1 MRLGRETAVLVA
13 DRQVPGMQAEQAMA
27 AEQAAEQATAAEQA
41 LIAEA
46 RARARRRRQ
55 KIALAVTAAAAAL
68 SAAGVLI
75 TLTVPG
81 KPHKIDAIAP
91 ARPAIRTGSVVGHLD
106 ACAALPDLPG
116 RPPRPPRITPGTVTA
131 VRGTVSW
138 KPIGPGTW
146 REILPNGPVVARA
159 HISDNYHQ
167 VFRFALPP
175 GTYVLIGRYDG
186 VSYPP
191 AVTATT
197 ITQVSV
203 IAGKTLHADLPDD
216 CK

>member
-1 MRLGRETAVLVA
+1 
-13 DRQVPGMQAEQAMA
+13 MQ
-27 AEQAAEQATAAEQA
+27 AEQA

-81 KPHKIDAIAP
+81 KPHKIDAITPSAG
-91 ARPAIRTGSVVGHLD
+91 PAIQTGTVTGHLT
-106 ACAALPDLPG
+106 ACYGAVPPG
-116 RPPRPPRITPGTVTA
+116 TRSPVTTPGTVTA
-131 VRGTVSW
+131 VRGTVSLR
-138 KPIGPGTW
+138 PMGPGTW
-146 REILPNGPVVARA
+146 RSVLPTGPVVAQA

-175 GTYVLIGRYDG
+175 GTYVLLGRYDDA
-186 VSYPP
+186 SYAPG
-191 AVTATT
+191 TATT
-197 ITQVSV
+197 FTQVSV
-203 IAGKTLHADLPDD
+203 IAGKTLHADLISA